1 MRKISKVA
9 LLLLLSILS
18 GCFQEPVK
26 DIQLESTAEKQLFL
40 ETIFEKDQGERDGK
54 RDAELVLKYG
64 KDSKEAMAYVE
75 AQWEQDAN
83 NLSNIAWY
91 LKTYG
96 YPDKNELGEI
106 AAMTPWVVV
115 HHSTDIGVRNEYFE
129 DLYRAYLREDI
140 DETAFAMYLGRTY
153 EFIHKERLQMSSPYT
168 SVDEINTLIEKLD
181 LKDKKQEIDKSL
193 RIAQE

>member
-1 MRKISKVA
+1 MRKISTLA
-9 LLLLLSILS
+9 LLLLFILS
-18 GCFQEPVK
+18 GCFQEPAK

-40 ETIFEKDQGERDGK
+40 ETIFEKDQGVRDGK
-54 RDAELVLKYG
+54 RDAELVLRYG
-64 KDSKEAMAYVE
+64 KDSKEAVAYAE
-75 AQWEQDAN
+75 AQGEQDAK

-153 EFIHKERLQMSSPYT
+153 EFIHQERLQMNSPYT
-168 SVDEINTLIEKLD
+168 SVDQINTLVEKLD

-193 RIAQE
+193 RKEQE